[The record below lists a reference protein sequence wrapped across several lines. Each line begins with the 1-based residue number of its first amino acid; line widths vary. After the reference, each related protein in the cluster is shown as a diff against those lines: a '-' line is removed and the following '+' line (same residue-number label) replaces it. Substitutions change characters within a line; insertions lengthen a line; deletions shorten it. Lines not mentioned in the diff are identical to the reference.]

1 MKYLIGVD
9 LGQLQ
14 DPSAISVIEMVRTI
28 QKRGALPFAMMSD
41 PDLMLTSYRLIH
53 LDSPPLRTPYSE
65 VIARVKKLWNHTN
78 LINQCC
84 VVIDKTGLGGP
95 VFEAMLDEGLQPI
108 GITLTS
114 GQNVNESDKGYSVP
128 KKDIV
133 AVLQV
138 LLENGRFEYTQKLK
152 LAGEFEKQMERF
164 RVRIGKGGRESYGSD
179 TEADHDDIVISVALP
194 VWYAE
199 RAEGKPQ
206 PLPGR
211 EEAMKPYNPF
221 EYGVANG

>member
-1 MKYLIGVD
+1 LKYLIGVD

-28 QKRGALPFAMMSD
+28 QKRGDLPYAMLND

-53 LDSPPLRTPYSE
+53 LDSPPLRTPYGE
-65 VIARVKKLWNHTN
+65 IIARVKKLWNHPN
-78 LINQCC
+78 LHMQS
-84 VVIDKTGLGGP
+84 VVVVDQTGLGGP
-95 VFEAMLDEGLQPI
+95 IVEQMRDEGLEPV
-108 GITLTS
+108 GISITS
-114 GQNVNESDKGYSVP
+114 GQNVLEKITGYSVP

-138 LLENGRFEYTQKLK
+138 LLENGRFEYTAKLK
-152 LAGEFEKQMERF
+152 LAAEFEKQMERF
-164 RVRIGKGGRESYGSD
+164 RVKIGKSGRESYGAD

-199 RAEGKPQ
+199 RAEGRPQ
-206 PLPGR
+206 PLPGK
-211 EEAMKPYNPF
+211 EEKVAEYNPF
-221 EYGVANG
+221 DYGVK